1 MKKLLALLLLSPL
14 ASSVTWEEIIEQQNL
29 QLTHIVCEH
38 SGETIKT
45 MVSAEIKENVSTTD
59 YFLFNDRY
67 FFVRLELMDY
77 VTQAY
82 ISDGDI
88 YQPPIGTRSLTVND
102 EAIKET
108 ITANQKGLDML
119 SNEDKTYKNFSKSTT
134 INRLTGTIKTTEDMM
149 YYAPSMDANG
159 YSKTQTT
166 GLCSLVTDK
175 KKF

>member
-1 MKKLLALLLLSPL
+1 MKKLLALLLLSPML
-14 ASSVTWEEIIEQQNL
+14 SSDVWEEIIESENL

-38 SGETIKT
+38 SGENIRS
-45 MVSAEIKENVSTTD
+45 MVSAEVKENVSRTD
-59 YFLFNDRY
+59 YFLFNDEY

-82 ISDGDI
+82 ITDGEI
-88 YQPPIGTRSLTVND
+88 YQPPIGSRTLTVND

-119 SNEDKTYKNFSKSTT
+119 SNEDKTYKNYSQSTT
-134 INRLTGTIKTTEDMM
+134 INRLTGAIKTTESMM
-149 YYAPSMDANG
+149 YFAPTMDANG
-159 YSKTQTT
+159 YSNTQTE
-166 GLCSLVTDK
+166 GFCSLVTDK